1 MNKKFFILFFLSA
14 FVIVCTVAAKDSLVY
29 KKTLTLDKI
38 KNYNSDSLSFKQS
51 LSSIML
57 KYTFGIVFNKEYTKQ
72 THDSVFLER
81 LTEMNLITEYNYA
94 YNDIVLER
102 IKRYCYKYRP
112 YISKLLINIKSEK
125 IEFMSKLISI
135 FSALNIFLYQYLPYP
150 FLLLW

>member
-57 KYTFGIVFNKEYTKQ
+57 KDTFGIVFNKEYTKQ

-102 IKRYCYKYRP
+102 IKRYCYK
-112 YISKLLINIKSEK
+112 
-125 IEFMSKLISI
+125 
-135 FSALNIFLYQYLPYP
+135 
-150 FLLLW
+150 